1 MFSDFIAQRLGC
13 GLSYIGVPFFILI
26 MNSVLFNQ
34 VNKNMNKS
42 SSEGEN
48 GKTTPDGDGEV
59 DVENEESD
67 DAEGEGVSSAE
78 QLLPSLFL
86 GKLCVANNGNSAAGG
101 PSKDILNS
109 ITRRV
114 TAIRQQ
120 YAKLTRLGRSLSCY
134 SRQCN
139 VNAVQYPG
147 SAGSLTSSCY
157 SPLCLQKAR
166 VRRELLILLR
176 KVNSHSSNNNLL
188 TAAVP
193 AVKTVATT
201 PTSQKVQNKDTSN
214 TTTEGMLSKRLI
226 MDFLHCNYLFSFYIA
241 TLSNYLAMLYVVCS
255 TLL

>member
-1 MFSDFIAQRLGC
+1 
-13 GLSYIGVPFFILI
+13 
-26 MNSVLFNQ
+26 
-34 VNKNMNKS
+34 MNKS
-42 SSEGEN
+42 LSEGEN
-48 GKTTPDGDGEV
+48 GKTALDGDGEV

-67 DAEGEGVSSAE
+67 DAESEGVSCAE

-86 GKLCVANNGNSAAGG
+86 GKLCVANTGSGAAGG
-101 PSKDILNS
+101 SNKDVLNS
-109 ITRRV
+109 ISRRV

-139 VNAVQYPG
+139 MNAAQLPG
-147 SAGSLTSSCY
+147 SAVTLTSTCY

-166 VRRELLILLR
+166 VRRELLILIR

-201 PTSQKVQNKDTSN
+201 PLSQKVQNKDATN
-214 TTTEGMLSKRLI
+214 AAAEGIIKSALKIL
-226 MDFLHCNYLFSFYIA
+226 
-241 TLSNYLAMLYVVCS
+241 
-255 TLL
+255 